1 MTRREQ
7 TMTKWLVGLGVLFL
21 VAVTAWS
28 IYAQMYGGY
37 TTGDINTV
45 YGKRRS
51 RARTSVNGTS
61 VFAEMFRRRGSK
73 VSTWTQLSPRLRRSN
88 TIVWV
93 PNSFE
98 LLSQD
103 EIDYFN
109 ENWLGLRDGRERT
122 LIYVARD
129 FDAAMKYWESQV
141 DQSTGDQF
149 LKNRSELARVKS
161 NHAYARSLTGK
172 RMECDW
178 FSIDNQQGFVKVVPD
193 QGDWAGL
200 LDENATNIDVA
211 GILEWPTPSEYSA
224 RKYEVLLGSDETPLI
239 VRISDEGNWPD
250 AQVIVCLNGFS
261 VLNLTLVNHEHRK
274 IASQLIDQ
282 CNDPRM
288 VTFLESDANGMRIS
302 DSDPFAYSG
311 FDALTQWPINSP
323 FMHLVV
329 AGILF
334 CAMVFPIFG
343 RPRKLSSDT
352 PSNFGKHIAAM
363 GELLALTRD
372 RESALSKIKQ
382 YRNLKIE
389 PLTAEPAPSR
399 QDSGNPFK
407 VSEV

>member
-1 MTRREQ
+1 MTHREQ
-7 TMTKWLVGLGVLFL
+7 TMTKWLVGLGVVIL
-21 VAVTAWS
+21 VAITAWT
-28 IYAQMYGGY
+28 IYAQMFSGY
-37 TTGDINTV
+37 TTRDINTV

-61 VFAEMFRRRGSK
+61 VFAEMFRQRGSK
-73 VSTWTQLSPRLRRSN
+73 VSTWTQLSPRLRRSGA
-88 TIVWV
+88 IVWV
-93 PNSFE
+93 PDSFE

-103 EIDYFN
+103 EIDYF
-109 ENWLGLRDGRERT
+109 ETNWLGLDDGFERT

-129 FDAAMKYWESQV
+129 YDAAIKYWESQLA
-141 DQSTGDQF
+141 QSTGDQF

-161 NHAYARSLTGK
+161 NHAYARSLTAK

-178 FSIDNQQGFVKVVPD
+178 FSIDNQQGFVKVLPN
-193 QGDWAGL
+193 QGEWVDL
-200 LDENATNIDVA
+200 LDENATDIDVS
-211 GILEWPTPSEYSA
+211 GVLKWPKSNEHSTREY
-224 RKYEVLLGSDETPLI
+224 ELLLGSEVTPLV
-239 VRISDEGNWPD
+239 VRITDDYNWPD

-261 VLNLTLVNHEHRK
+261 VLNLTLVNHQNRK
-274 IASQLIDQ
+274 LAARLIDQ

-302 DSDPFAYSG
+302 DSDPSAYSG

-372 RESALSKIKQ
+372 REAALAKIKQ